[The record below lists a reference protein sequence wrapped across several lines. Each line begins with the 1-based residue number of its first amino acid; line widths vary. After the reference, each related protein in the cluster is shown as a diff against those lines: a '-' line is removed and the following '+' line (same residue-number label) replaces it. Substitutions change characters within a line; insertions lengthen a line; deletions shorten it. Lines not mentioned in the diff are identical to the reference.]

1 MTTSP
6 TTPLQRSLLSTSAS
20 SLMEPTPQVAPP
32 ALQSPLEKERTPTTA
47 NFPAPLHTID
57 KPCFKLVPL
66 EPWMPP
72 DSPITSVLS
81 PVMASDL
88 ADLIRYR
95 APSGS
100 ITPHLRAFGLQLE
113 AFLSSLYSDW
123 QPSSALYKE

>member
-1 MTTSP
+1 MS
-6 TTPLQRSLLSTSAS
+6 TTPLQRAILSTSAS
-20 SLMEPTPQVAPP
+20 LDPTPQVQPPVLVHAPTP
-32 ALQSPLEKERTPTTA
+32 APASS
-47 NFPAPLHTID
+47 APLHAID

-81 PVMASDL
+81 PVFAADL

-95 APSGS
+95 APSGN

-113 AFLSSLYSDW
+113 AFLSLLYSDFT
-123 QPSSALYKE
+123 PSNALYKD